1 MQLLQN
7 PIAVRPLRL
16 IEDVEAPK
24 PRCQRESHQKQNRNR
39 PGEKIDPLRWTR
51 VGLVVRVVRLSDI
64 LHQFSARISGLKPT
78 AMLRNTYRIRTYAP
92 RLDSRFESQCPLSRR

>member
-39 PGEKIDPLRWTR
+39 PREIIDPLGGTR
-51 VGLVVRVVRLSDI
+51 VGLVVRVVRLSAI
-64 LHQFSARISGLKPT
+64 VHKSSAKVSGFKPI
-78 AMLRNTYRIRTYAP
+78 AMLRKTYRIRTCVT